1 MNIYIST
8 IGDIAQF
15 ITVLLIFLF
24 VLLLA
29 WLSTRLVGRYHQG
42 AYRQKN
48 IKVIE
53 TYPLGGNKTLA
64 IVQVG
69 EKYALIAVGKDSV
82 THVMDLESED
92 LGEFSLEEQVSPVKM
107 PAAFDEIL
115 QKLKKPTKKA

>member
-1 MNIYIST
+1 MDIYIST

-29 WLSTRLVGRYHQG
+29 WLSTRFVGRYHQG
-42 AYRQKN
+42 TYSRKN

-53 TYPLGGNKTLA
+53 TYPLGGNKMLA
-64 IVQVG
+64 IIQVG

-82 THVMDLESED
+82 THVMDLEGED
-92 LGEFSLEEQVSPVKM
+92 LCELTPGEQTFPVKM
-107 PAAFDEIL
+107 PVAFDEVL